1 MGKIPMSVQPKV
13 DPGARVEPMI
23 QTPKAAIPA
32 EINNESALSIESLFK
47 VSLQHETGRQLRR
60 RLERMLDLFV
70 TWAVVDL
77 AMITTDSSGKRSLA
91 GGPFAAVWS
100 SVSRGAAWSPLLS
113 RPRIARAISAQ
124 KFSS

>member
-1 MGKIPMSVQPKV
+1 
-13 DPGARVEPMI
+13 MI

-47 VSLQHETGRQLRR
+47 VSLQHEAGRQLRR

-77 AMITTDSSGKRSLA
+77 AMIATD
-91 GGPFAAVWS
+91 
-100 SVSRGAAWSPLLS
+100 
-113 RPRIARAISAQ
+113 
-124 KFSS
+124 